1 MKEKIF
7 DNGEYLIVDIADS
20 QPTRENVYAEI
31 EQYKAQ
37 LASTDYQC
45 LKYAEGEL
53 TEDEYSPIRELRK
66 QLRKQINEL
75 EDRLEQDV

>member
-1 MKEKIF
+1 MEK
-7 DNGEYLIVDIADS
+7 DNII
-20 QPTRENVYAEI
+20 AEI
-31 EQYKAQ
+31 EQYKAK

-53 TEDEYSPIRELRK
+53 TKDEYAPIRELRK
-66 QLRKQINEL
+66 QLRKQINAL

>member
-1 MKEKIF
+1 MEK
-7 DNGEYLIVDIADS
+7 DNII
-20 QPTRENVYAEI
+20 AEI
-31 EQYKAQ
+31 EQYKAK

-53 TEDEYSPIRELRK
+53 TEDEYAPIRELRK
-66 QLRKQINEL
+66 QLRKQINAL

>member
-7 DNGEYLIVDIADS
+7 DNGEYHIVDVADS

-31 EQYKAQ
+31 EQRKTQ

-53 TEDEYSPIRELRK
+53 TEDEYAPVRELRK

-75 EDRLEQDV
+75 EDRLEQDA

>member
-1 MKEKIF
+1 MEK
-7 DNGEYLIVDIADS
+7 DNII
-20 QPTRENVYAEI
+20 AEI
-31 EQYKAQ
+31 EQCKAK
-37 LASTDYQC
+37 LESTDYQC

-53 TEDEYSPIRELRK
+53 TEDEYAPTRELRK

>member
-7 DNGEYLIVDIADS
+7 DNGEYRIVDVADS

-31 EQYKAQ
+31 EQCKAK

-53 TEDEYSPIRELRK
+53 TKDEYAPIRELRK
-66 QLRKQINEL
+66 QLRKQINEF
-75 EDRLEQDV
+75 EDMLEQDV

>member
-37 LASTDYQC
+37 LVRTDYQC

>member
-1 MKEKIF
+1 METMEEIVNKGLGTKE
-7 DNGEYLIVDIADS
+7 EVIVY
-20 QPTRENVYAEI
+20 NI
-31 EQYKAQ
+31 ETCKAQ

-53 TEDEYSPIRELRK
+53 TEDEYAPIRELRK

>member
-1 MKEKIF
+1 MIRIY
-7 DNGEYLIVDIADS
+7 DNGIYRDATPKEMQALALTPS
-20 QPTRENVYAEI
+20 QGI
-31 EQYKAQ
+31 EVCKAQ

-53 TEDEYSPIRELRK
+53 TEDEYAPIKKLRK

>member
-7 DNGEYLIVDIADS
+7 DNGEYRIVDIADS
-20 QPTRENVYAEI
+20 RPTRENVYAEI
-31 EQYKAQ
+31 EQCKAQ

-53 TEDEYSPIRELRK
+53 TEDEYAPVRELRK
-66 QLRKQINEL
+66 QLRKQINAL
-75 EDRLEQDV
+75 EDRLGQDV

>member
-1 MKEKIF
+1 METMEEIVNKVLGTKE
-7 DNGEYLIVDIADS
+7 EVIVYS
-20 QPTRENVYAEI
+20 I
-31 EQYKAQ
+31 ETCKAK
-37 LASTDYQC
+37 LVSTDYQC

-53 TEDEYSPIRELRK
+53 TEDEYAPIRELRK

>member
-1 MKEKIF
+1 MIRIY
-7 DNGEYLIVDIADS
+7 DNGIYRDATPEEIKALALT
-20 QPTRENVYAEI
+20 PTEEI
-31 EQYKAQ
+31 EHCKAQ
-37 LASTDYQC
+37 LSSTDYQC

-53 TEDEYSPIRELRK
+53 TEDEYAPIRELRK